1 MWFGIR
7 ISSPIHLT
15 TLTIPIQN
23 KKCLKNASKDN
34 TYFIFVILFITGQF
48 THCNGCF
55 FHFFQNGKK
64 VFSPQCSPHG
74 HWSRSAPCQSKRERT
89 SWDRSEFTSQN
100 LCCSKSYLSIA
111 WSAPSRSTSWSSLV
125 RSCRRVWGRG
135 EKRRAFKIPQIPKK
149 WLFSA

>member
-1 MWFGIR
+1 MCFGIR

-15 TLTIPIQN
+15 TLTIPMQN
-23 KKCLKNASKDN
+23 KRWLKNAKNASEDN
-34 TYFIFVILFITGQF
+34 TYSCIWFMTGQF
-48 THCNGCF
+48 THCDGR
-55 FHFFQNGKK
+55 KK
-64 VFSPQCSPHG
+64 VFSPQYSPHW
-74 HWSRSAPCQSKRERT
+74 HWSHSAPCQSERART
-89 SWDRSEFTSQN
+89 SWDRCEFSSQN

-111 WSAPSRSTSWSSLV
+111 WSAPSRCTSWSSLV